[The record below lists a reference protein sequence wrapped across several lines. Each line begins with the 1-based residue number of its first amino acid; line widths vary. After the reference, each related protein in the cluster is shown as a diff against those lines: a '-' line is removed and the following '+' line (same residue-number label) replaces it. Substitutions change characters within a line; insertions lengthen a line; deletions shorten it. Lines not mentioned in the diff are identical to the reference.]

1 MQGICLSMPLSGVN
15 SQDAFLAVPLSAL
28 ILHDV
33 SVCFYRVSQ
42 DVSVCL
48 QRVSVCKPSLCLCLR
63 LTAHEVVVPL
73 LFLSYFA
80 GHLSLSLLHL
90 ISQDVFPSLSSHFEC
105 NISVCVSVRSHYKG
119 GIFVSVRYHFVFLSV
134 SSNFAGGNSVSV
146 RSHFA
151 GGIFVPLSDLI
162 TQEVSLCL
170 CQISLRTRYLSA
182 SVRSHF
188 AGSIFVPL
196 SNFIS

>member
-63 LTAHEVVVPL
+63 LIAHEVVVPL

-80 GHLSLSLLHL
+80 GHLSLSL
-90 ISQDVFPSLSSHFEC
+90 SLS
-105 NISVCVSVRSHYKG
+105 
-119 GIFVSVRYHFVFLSV
+119 LT
-134 SSNFAGGNSVSV
+134 
-146 RSHFA
+146 SHFA
-151 GGIFVPLSDLI
+151 RRLSVFELSFRM
-162 TQEVSLCL
+162 QHLRLCL
-170 CQISLRTRYLSA
+170 CQISLQRRYLCVCQISFRL
-182 SVRSHF
+182 SVCEF
-188 AGSIFVPL
+188 
-196 SNFIS
+196 